1 MILLYAYLCVEKLA
15 FVYDL
20 EMRVRGFQNIYR
32 VSMISNISWNCLRF
46 QRSGTHG
53 KQINANMANMIS
65 LYLNFY
71 LIRPMTIDHL
81 TWMNWKAMSA
91 MGRPCWRELF
101 FYSTFFVPRSQFVL
115 CSFVNCKQTTQSVWK
130 HGGGFN
136 KYSLGSPSMTCH

>member
-15 FVYDL
+15 CVYDL

-32 VSMISNISWNCLRF
+32 VSMISNISWNCPRF

-71 LIRPMTIDHL
+71 LREGFKKSKLKFKMAFAIRRPTPPFMANAILNFHFDFLHTSLKEATVAGVASELL
-81 TWMNWKAMSA
+81 T
-91 MGRPCWRELF
+91 
-101 FYSTFFVPRSQFVL
+101 QI
-115 CSFVNCKQTTQSVWK
+115 
-130 HGGGFN
+130 
-136 KYSLGSPSMTCH
+136 